1 MIRQKWMQKKSVYNQ
16 IFNFNFKSK
25 INLPEKKRNCLKSN
39 VWWLLKSQEKK
50 FNIMNYKDE
59 ILKKERIIISTS

>member
-1 MIRQKWMQKKSVYNQ
+1 MNAKKKVY
-16 IFNFNFKSK
+16 IIKYSISISK
-25 INLPEKKRNCLKSN
+25 AKLIYQRKKGIVLNR
-39 VWWLLKSQEKK
+39 WLLKSQEKK

>member
-1 MIRQKWMQKKSVYNQ
+1 MQKKSVYNQ

-25 INLPEKKRNCLKSN
+25 INLPEKKKRNRLKSMII
-39 VWWLLKSQEKK
+39 KISRKK

>member
-1 MIRQKWMQKKSVYNQ
+1 MNAKKKVY
-16 IFNFNFKSK
+16 IIKYSISISK
-25 INLPEKKRNCLKSN
+25 AKLIYQRKKKGIVLNR
-39 VWWLLKSQEKK
+39 WLLKSQEKK